1 MAMRKI
7 AGILVVTAAIGLS
20 TAPLVRAQDQND
32 SSTSSPPG
40 HVQQHQERMPSFPA
54 QKDQKDS
61 NQSTRDRSTHD
72 PSAPD
77 QSAPDQSAPDQSAQ
91 APQSPAVITPP
102 STGDKS
108 VITPPAT
115 GAAKMPVIKPPGAPG
130 NKDDIQP
137 K

>member
-7 AGILVVTAAIGLS
+7 AGILVVTAAIGFS
-20 TAPLVRAQDQND
+20 AAPLVRAQSTND
-32 SSTSSPPG
+32 SSTSSQQG
-40 HVQQHQERMPSFPA
+40 QLQQHQEAVPSSPA

-61 NQSTRDRSTHD
+61 DQSKR
-72 PSAPD
+72 D
-77 QSAPDQSAPDQSAQ
+77 QSAA

-102 STGDKS
+102 TTGDKS

-115 GAAKMPVIKPPGAPG
+115 GASKMPVIKPPGSTG
-130 NKDDIQP
+130 NKDDEIQP